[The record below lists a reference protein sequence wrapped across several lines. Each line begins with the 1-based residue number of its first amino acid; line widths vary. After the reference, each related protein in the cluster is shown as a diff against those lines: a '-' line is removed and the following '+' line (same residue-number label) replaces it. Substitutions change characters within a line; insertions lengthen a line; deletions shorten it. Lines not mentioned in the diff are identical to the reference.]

1 MIELRKHSSTTGAVD
16 DAIDGAPRAVTGAA
30 TMRVDSVSRGGL
42 SGGGVGDT
50 SGIKLRIQK
59 YSIIIFILNKD
70 KYLVTK

>member
-1 MIELRKHSSTTGAVD
+1 MIELRKHSSATGAVD
-16 DAIDGAPRAVTGAA
+16 DAIDAAPRPVTGAA
-30 TMRVDSVSRGGL
+30 TIHVDSVSRGGL